1 MSTTKIACCVA
12 VILGLAQSAGS
23 ARAQDSAGW
32 HDAGAGSASWKKAD
46 TTWYEVYIKP
56 SMKKLQNF
64 EESPEQPF
72 AIYEPKVQPIHPPP
86 PDRRSYKYQP
96 DSGKLRPTIVA
107 GDLPPNRSDYV
118 DARDW
123 NDISESANP
132 MRPELF
138 RFYLDAPA
146 PTPPVGSH

>member
-1 MSTTKIACCVA
+1 MSTMRIACCIA
-12 VILGLAQSAGS
+12 VLGGLAWLAAP

-32 HDAGAGSASWKKAD
+32 HDAGAGASSWKKAD

-56 SMKKLQNF
+56 SMKKFDNF

-72 AIYEPKVQPIHPPP
+72 AIYEPQVKPLHPPP
-86 PDRRSYKYQP
+86 PDRRAYKYQP

-107 GDLPPNRSDYV
+107 GDLPPNRGDYV

-123 NDISESANP
+123 NDISERANP
-132 MRPELF
+132 MRPEMF
-138 RFYLDAPA
+138 RFYLDSPSANPA
-146 PTPPVGSH
+146 VGAH